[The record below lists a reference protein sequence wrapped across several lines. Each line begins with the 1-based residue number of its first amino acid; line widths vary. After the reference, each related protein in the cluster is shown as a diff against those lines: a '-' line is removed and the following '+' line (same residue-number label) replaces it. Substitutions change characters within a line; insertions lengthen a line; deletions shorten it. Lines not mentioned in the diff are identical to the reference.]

1 MNDTEEND
9 EVIVVDH
16 VSKLRE
22 REREVRQ
29 KTDALKLNY
38 SLAIVLAVTACL
50 LLVYMHAYFVER
62 ALPDGHMVLMS
73 TIVGAVVGYLFGE
86 NRRTKND

>member
-1 MNDTEEND
+1 MDNTETSE
-9 EVIVVDH
+9 EIISVDH

-22 REREVRQ
+22 REREVRH
-29 KTDALKLNY
+29 KTDTLKLNY

-62 ALPDGHMVLMS
+62 PLPDGHMVLMS

-86 NRRTKND
+86 NRRAKSD